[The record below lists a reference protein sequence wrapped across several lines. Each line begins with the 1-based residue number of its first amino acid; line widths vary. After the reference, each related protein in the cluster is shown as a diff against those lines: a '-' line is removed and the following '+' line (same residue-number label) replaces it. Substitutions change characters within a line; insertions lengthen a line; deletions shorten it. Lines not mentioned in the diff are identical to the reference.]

1 MISEETELKP
11 VSGEN
16 VLYETHPS
24 MFRNRPAW
32 YAGIVGLILLGFG
45 VLIYSMVSAK
55 IPANVGAT
63 VCAILSGIGIV
74 SYIIWWLRCKATT
87 LTVTTNRTSCRRGIL
102 SKSISE
108 VWHQD
113 VRNVQLDQTFM
124 QRVLDVGT
132 IGVSSAAQS
141 GLEIEVRGIPDPDR
155 VKQLIDEH
163 RSR

>member
-1 MISEETELKP
+1 
-11 VSGEN
+11 
-16 VLYETHPS
+16 
-24 MFRNRPAW
+24 
-32 YAGIVGLILLGFG
+32 
-45 VLIYSMVSAK
+45 MVSAK